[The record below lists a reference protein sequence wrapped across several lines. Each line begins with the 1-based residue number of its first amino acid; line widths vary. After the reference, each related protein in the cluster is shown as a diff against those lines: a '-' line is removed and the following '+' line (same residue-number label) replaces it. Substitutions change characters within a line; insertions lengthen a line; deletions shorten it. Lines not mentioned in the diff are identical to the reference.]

1 MPYLLLLDDDGIV
14 QYRIDK
20 AERGNARKVKF
31 DVLKVDGTGAYCRKS
46 VVEHVDTVAG
56 IKAAKAVADIL
67 SRRALLKDTLE
78 KLGVSCKR
86 SELIELIEQVD
97 QIHVGS
103 TTIITELIEWLHPD
117 TIATFIEDAKTALEI
132 DHA

>member
-1 MPYLLLLDDDGIV
+1 MNC
-14 QYRIDK
+14 
-20 AERGNARKVKF
+20 ERTK
-31 DVLKVDGTGAYCRKS
+31 
-46 VVEHVDTVAG
+46 
-56 IKAAKAVADIL
+56 
-67 SRRALLKDTLE
+67 
-78 KLGVSCKR
+78 
-86 SELIELIEQVD
+86 LIELIEQVD